1 MDFMYLQF
9 YVDSSNINFLFWK
22 NMNLFFI
29 YLIIML
35 INFYFL
41 RVMQFCVGIMFC
53 KVLRIFSRVLLV

>member
-53 KVLRIFSRVLLV
+53 KV